1 MTKIVIRPAT
11 LADAEDIVSRLR
23 GIDKLELALAHDDFD
38 ILKALKESFKASNLE
53 CEVAVIDG
61 TVEAIFG
68 LSEQPQFNV
77 PWMLGT
83 DVLLKHQKSLCRLG
97 KAQLRY
103 WADRYD
109 APPRNL
115 VWGGNYL
122 HIAWLKRMGC
132 RFNGAVHDIGD
143 LGIRFLE
150 FDYV

>member
-109 APPRNL
+109 APLRNL